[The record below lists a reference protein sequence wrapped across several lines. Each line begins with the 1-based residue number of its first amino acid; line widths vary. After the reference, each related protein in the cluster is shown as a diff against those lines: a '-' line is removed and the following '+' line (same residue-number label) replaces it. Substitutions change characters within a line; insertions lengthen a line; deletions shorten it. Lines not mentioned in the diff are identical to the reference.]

1 MHIELRSRLG
11 KFLVAAVC
19 FVGMCFYIQVA
30 LRFFLAAHFASSL
43 EAPGLEKSIRL
54 EPGNAEY
61 YDLLGRNLAL
71 SGPSLDPAIQNLQT
85 AVRLNPYE
93 ARYWLDLAGAYQI
106 AGRTQ
111 KQGDSVEQAA
121 LADPTSP
128 HVAWEAANFFVIQGD
143 ADRALRYFR
152 VVLAND
158 PEAVNSALQLCW
170 RATGDVEKI
179 VAQALPPIPEVYLSF
194 LHLLITQQETVGAE
208 TVWANL
214 VGLNKPFSGR
224 LALPYFRL
232 LITKQQPAAAKTAWE
247 QLSHIDPSIK
257 AYLPTRENLV
267 INGGFEQN
275 MLNGGFDWWYNTYPQ
290 AALAI
295 DTTEFRSGSRSLA
308 VTFDG
313 HSVPGAPILQYVP
326 VKPNTTYEFSAESRS
341 EDIDTASGPRFAVV
355 DAYTN
360 QSYVLTDDTLG
371 TTPWRPQRARFRT
384 GPDTNL
390 VLLEIVRDPAKPLI
404 RGKFWVDDV
413 TLTESATQG
422 S

>member
-1 MHIELRSRLG
+1 MQIALRSRLG
-11 KFLVAAVC
+11 RFFFAAVC
-19 FVGMCFYIQVA
+19 FVGMCFYIQAA
-30 LRFFLAAHFASSL
+30 LRAFLAAHFASSL
-43 EAPGLEKSIRL
+43 EQSRLEKSIRL

-71 SGPSLDPAIQNLQT
+71 SGPSLDPAIQNLKT

-106 AGRTQ
+106 ASRTQ
-111 KQGDSVEQAA
+111 EQGDSVEQAA

-128 HVAWEAANFFVIQGD
+128 HVAWEAANFFVVQGD
-143 ADRALRYFR
+143 ADRALQYFR

-158 PEAVNSALQLCW
+158 PESVNSALQLCW

-179 VAQALPPIPEVYLSF
+179 VALALPPIPDVYLSF
-194 LHLLITQQETVGAE
+194 LHLLITQQETLGAE
-208 TVWANL
+208 TVWNAL
-214 VGLNKPFSGR
+214 VGLKRPFPGR

-232 LITKQQPAAAKTAWE
+232 LISKQEPAAAQAAWE

-257 AYLPTRENLV
+257 TYLPTRENLV
-267 INGGFEQN
+267 VNGGFEQN
-275 MLNGGFDWWYNTYPQ
+275 MLNGGFDWWYSTHPE

-295 DTTEFRSGSRSLA
+295 DTTEFRSGSRSLS

-313 HSVPGAPILQYVP
+313 HSVPGAPILQYVS

-341 EDIDTASGPRFAVV
+341 EDIDTASGPRFAVM

-360 QSYVLTDDTLG
+360 QSYVLTDDILG
-371 TTPWRPQRARFRT
+371 TTPWRPQHARFRT
-384 GPDTNL
+384 GPNTNL
-390 VLLEIVRDPAKPLI
+390 VLVEIVRDPAKPLI

-413 TLTESATQG
+413 TLIERDNQG

>member
-1 MHIELRSRLG
+1 MR
-11 KFLVAAVC
+11 A
-19 FVGMCFYIQVA
+19 
-30 LRFFLAAHFASSL
+30 FLAAHFASSL
-43 EAPGLEKSIRL
+43 EASRLEKSIWL
-54 EPGNAEY
+54 EPANADY
-61 YDLLGRNLAL
+61 YDLLGRNLSL
-71 SGPSLDPAIQNLQT
+71 SGPSLDPAIQNFQT

-106 AGRTQ
+106 AGQTQ
-111 KQGDSVEQAA
+111 EQGESVEQAA

-128 HVAWEAANFFVIQGD
+128 HVAWEAANFFVVQGD
-143 ADRALRYFR
+143 ADRALHYFR

-158 PEAVNSALQLCW
+158 PEEVNSALLLCW

-179 VAQALPPIPEVYLSF
+179 VSQALPPIPDVYLSF
-194 LHLLITQQETVGAE
+194 LRLLITQQEATGAE
-208 TVWANL
+208 TVWNSL
-214 VGLNKPFSGR
+214 VGLKRPFSGR

-232 LITKQQPAAAKTAWE
+232 LITKQQPAAAVAAWE

-257 AYLPTRENLV
+257 TYLPNHQNLV
-267 INGGFEQN
+267 VNGGFEQN
-275 MLNGGFDWWYNTYPQ
+275 MLNGGFDWWYTTYPQ

-295 DTTEFRSGSRSLA
+295 DTTEFRSGSRSLS

-326 VKPNTTYEFSAESRS
+326 VKPNTTYEFSAEARS
-341 EDIDTASGPRFAVV
+341 EDIDTASGPRFALV

-371 TTPWRPQRARFRT
+371 TTPWRPQHARFRT
-384 GPDTNL
+384 GPNTDL
-390 VLLEIVRDPAKPLI
+390 ILLEIVRDPAQPLI
-404 RGKFWVDDV
+404 RGKFWIDDV
-413 TLTESATQG
+413 TLMESNNQG

>member
-1 MHIELRSRLG
+1 MY
-11 KFLVAAVC
+11 
-19 FVGMCFYIQVA
+19 FYIQAAVRA
-30 LRFFLAAHFASSL
+30 FLAAHFASSL
-43 EAPGLEKSIRL
+43 EASRVEKSIRL

-71 SGPSLDPAIQNLQT
+71 SGPSLNPAIQNLQT
-85 AVRLNPYE
+85 AVGLNPHE

-111 KQGDSVEQAA
+111 EQGDSVRQATIA
-121 LADPTSP
+121 EPTSP
-128 HVAWEAANFFVIQGD
+128 HVAWEAANFFVVQGD
-143 ADRALRYFR
+143 ADRALHYFR

-170 RATGDVEKI
+170 RATEDVDKI
-179 VAQALPPIPEVYLSF
+179 VAVALPPIPTVYLSF
-194 LHLLITQQETVGAE
+194 LHLLVAQQQTAGAE
-208 TVWANL
+208 TVWA
-214 VGLNKPFSGR
+214 GLLALNQPFSGR

-232 LITKQQPAAAKTAWE
+232 LITKREPAAAGMAWQ
-247 QLSHIDPSIK
+247 QLSKIDPSIK

-267 INGGFEQN
+267 VNGGFEQN
-275 MLNGGFDWWYNTYPQ
+275 MLNGGFDWWYNTYSQ

-295 DTTEFRSGSRSLA
+295 DTTEFRSGSRSLS

-360 QSYVLTDDTLG
+360 QAYVLTDDTLA
-371 TTPWRPQRARFRT
+371 TTPWRPQHARFRT
-384 GPDTNL
+384 GPDTDL
-390 VLLEIVRDPAKPLI
+390 VLLEIVRDPAQPLI

-413 TLTESATQG
+413 TLTESTTQG

>member
-1 MHIELRSRLG
+1 MCLYVQAVLR
-11 KFLVAAVC
+11 A
-19 FVGMCFYIQVA
+19 
-30 LRFFLAAHFASSL
+30 FLAAHFASSL
-43 EAPGLEKSIRL
+43 EASRLEKSIRL

-61 YDLLGRNLAL
+61 YDLLGRNFSL

-111 KQGDSVEQAA
+111 EQGDSVEQAA

-128 HVAWEAANFFVIQGD
+128 HVAWEAANFFLVQGD
-143 ADRALRYFR
+143 TDRALRYFR

-158 PEAVNSALQLCW
+158 PETVNSALQLCW

-179 VAQALPPIPEVYLSF
+179 VAQALPPIPDVYLSF
-194 LHLLITQQETVGAE
+194 LRLLISQQETLGAE
-208 TVWANL
+208 AVWNNL
-214 VGLNKPFSGR
+214 IGLKRPFSGR

-232 LITKQQPAAAKTAWE
+232 LITKQQPASAVAAWE
-247 QLSHIDPSIK
+247 QLSQIDPSIK
-257 AYLPTRENLV
+257 TYMPTRENLI
-267 INGGFEQN
+267 INGGFERN

-290 AALAI
+290 SALAI
-295 DTTEFRSGSRSLA
+295 DTTEFRSGSRSLS

-371 TTPWRPQRARFRT
+371 TTPWRPQRGRFRT
-384 GPDTNL
+384 GPVTNL
-390 VLLEIVRDPAKPLI
+390 VLVEIVRDPPEPLI
-404 RGKFWVDDV
+404 RGKFWIDDV
-413 TLTESATQG
+413 TLIESNNQG